1 MGRRADLPSGPGNA
15 VVVTPAPAAPA
26 PPAPTAPTA
35 PALAPTPAPRGSV
48 GEVSERTSYL
58 LVDGENIDATL
69 GTSILQ
75 RRPQPDERPRW
86 NRLLNFIDGHWGQ
99 PVKGLFF
106 LAIDGDI
113 PVPFVQALTAI
124 GYKPIM
130 LRGSGKV
137 VDIGIQKTMQAL
149 QEREADV
156 VLVSH
161 DSDFVP
167 QLTDLAQTPG
177 RRTAI
182 IGFEE
187 FLSSELRKIPDV
199 EFFDLEYGVG
209 AFDTPLRRLRVID
222 IDAFDPLEFL

>member
-1 MGRRADLPSGPGNA
+1 M
-15 VVVTPAPAAPA
+15 
-26 PPAPTAPTA
+26 
-35 PALAPTPAPRGSV
+35 
-48 GEVSERTSYL
+48 SERTTYL
-58 LVDGENIDATL
+58 LIDGENIDATL

-86 NRLLNFIDGHWGQ
+86 KRLLGYLEDRWDQ

-106 LAIDGDI
+106 LAIDGEI
-113 PVPFVQALTAI
+113 PIPFVQALTAL
-124 GYKPIM
+124 GFQPIM
-130 LRGSGKV
+130 LRGEGKV
-137 VDIGIQKTMQAL
+137 VDIGIQRTAEAL
-149 QEREADV
+149 LGREDDV

-161 DSDFVP
+161 DADFAP
-167 QLTDLAQTPG
+167 QLTDLAATPD

-187 FLSSELRKIPDV
+187 FLSHELRRIPDV

-222 IDAFDPLEFL
+222 IDEFDPLEFL